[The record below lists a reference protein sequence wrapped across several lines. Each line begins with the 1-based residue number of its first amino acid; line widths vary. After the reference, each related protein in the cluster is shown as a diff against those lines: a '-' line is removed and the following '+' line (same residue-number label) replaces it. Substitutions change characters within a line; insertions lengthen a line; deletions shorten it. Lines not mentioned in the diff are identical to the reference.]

1 MRYMLMKRLLIS
13 IMLIASLSAQ
23 VFTDSWPGAAAG
35 AGSGGAQV
43 AVNQS
48 MWAHNYNPAGLAF
61 VDNIGGGFTYTNPG
75 SYGFASL
82 SMFTATLP
90 INETYGSVSL
100 HGDMLRTKNGETVL
114 SSENSLGITHAFHL
128 IKDLRS
134 SFSAGYSVNLLLVDY
149 GQSAGQSGDGSDGID
164 LGSVS
169 GLGIDL
175 GLQASLRDRAWM
187 GLAIKNIN
195 APQLGSSETE
205 SMAPRKFVAG
215 IGYMP
220 YYGLTTSF
228 EVEKIQGLEAQYR
241 MGLDYALSE
250 WFNIRAGVSTYPSQL
265 TFGFGVKQSFF
276 RVDYAYISHPIL
288 NGTHFFTVEIYKP

>member
-1 MRYMLMKRLLIS
+1 MLMKRLLIS

-23 VFTDSWPGAAAG
+23 VFTDSWTGAAAG
-35 AGSGGAQV
+35 AAAGGAQV

-48 MWAHNYNPAGLAF
+48 MWAHSYNPAGLAF
-61 VDNIGGGFTYTNPG
+61 VDNFGGGFAYNNPG
-75 SYGFASL
+75 TYGFASL

-90 INETYGSVSL
+90 INETWGSVSL
-100 HGDMLRTKNGETVL
+100 HGDMLRTKNGDNIL
-114 SSENSLGITHAFHL
+114 SSENALGITHAFHL

-134 SFSAGYSVNLLLVDY
+134 SFSAGYSLNLLLVDY
-149 GQSAGQSGDGSDGID
+149 GQSAGLSGDGSDGID
-164 LGSVS
+164 LGSVA
-169 GLGIDL
+169 GLGVDL

-195 APQLGSSETE
+195 APKLGSSETE
-205 SMAPRKFVAG
+205 AMAPRSFTAG
-215 IGYMP
+215 LGYMP

-228 EVEKIQGLEAQYR
+228 EVEKTQGLDAQYR
-241 MGLDYALSE
+241 MGLDYAIME

-276 RVDYAYISHPIL
+276 RIDYAYVSHPVL

>member
-1 MRYMLMKRLLIS
+1 MKKILLILFT
-13 IMLIASLSAQ
+13 IGSLSAQ

-35 AGSGGAQV
+35 AGAGGAQV

-48 MWAHNYNPAGLAF
+48 MWSHSYNPAGLAF
-61 VDNIGGGFTYTNPG
+61 VDKIGGGFAYNNPG

-90 INETYGSVSL
+90 INEKFGTVSL

-114 SSENSLGITHAFHL
+114 SSENALGVTHALHL
-128 IKDLRS
+128 LKDLRS
-134 SFSAGYSVNLLLVDY
+134 SFSVGYSLNFLFVDY

-164 LGSVS
+164 LGSVA
-169 GLGIDL
+169 GLGVDVGI
-175 GLQASLRDRAWM
+175 QASLRDRAWM
-187 GLAIKNIN
+187 GVAVKNIN
-195 APQLGSSETE
+195 APSFGSSESE
-205 SMAPRKFVAG
+205 AQAPRKFVAG
-215 IGYMP
+215 LGYMP

-228 EVEKIQGLEAQYR
+228 EVEKVMGFDAQYR
-241 MGLDYALSE
+241 MGLDYAIND

-276 RVDYAYISHPIL
+276 KLDYAFISHPVL
-288 NGTHFFTVEIYKP
+288 GGTHFFTLEISKP